1 MPLASEPGAAWP
13 QTIPMPQGL
22 PRSTKAA
29 AARHQIGDVVQPTL
43 LLVSLLILGAISI
56 GILKKLQK
64 PPAPPRPEEELHA
77 QLAAFRSA
85 HLQGE
90 MTDEEFAK
98 VKAMLVPKLK
108 ELEAKKTGAAG
119 GSAAEQ
125 RAGQDQ
131 GGPEPPAGSPPT
143 DSGP

>member
-1 MPLASEPGAAWP
+1 
-13 QTIPMPQGL
+13 MPQGL

-29 AARHQIGDVVQPTL
+29 PAPHRIGAVVEPTL
-43 LLVSLLILGAISI
+43 WLVSLLILGAVCI

-64 PPAPPRPEEELHA
+64 PPAPPRPEDELHA

-108 ELEAKKTGAAG
+108 ELEGKNSNATG

-125 RAGQDQ
+125 RPAQGQSREEPLA
-131 GGPEPPAGSPPT
+131 GGPPADAAP
-143 DSGP
+143 